1 MQRTIKS
8 NAVMVEAL
16 FISNRKQLGALQ
28 WRCTGEAL
36 ALYHDLT
43 VAFSLCTETGLSM
56 LRKYTKKS
64 LCIYRSC

>member
-56 LRKYTKKS
+56 L
-64 LCIYRSC
+64 